1 MNADKNQKAAGAAV
15 LHGDVWEA
23 QRMNDGREISTKR
36 NADGAMPEPRYAYY
50 RRRQKFRCNGAQC
63 KAPALKGEILCYK
76 HAMQAVTAE
85 RRERA
90 VKSLGISGRIGS
102 ARDLQ
107 MAISKTAQALANG
120 RLDVKAAA
128 GLQAGALP
136 TDLHR

>member
-1 MNADKNQKAAGAAV
+1 MNEKETSADHQ
-15 LHGDVWEA
+15 
-23 QRMNDGREISTKR
+23 
-36 NADGAMPEPRYAYY
+36 ADSAMPEARYAYY
-50 RRRQKFRCNGAQC
+50 RRCQKLRSNGAQC

-76 HAMQAVTAE
+76 HAAQAVTAE
-85 RRERA
+85 RREQV

-107 MAISKTAQALANG
+107 VAISKTAQALANG

-128 GLQAGALP
+128 MMLEKIRAAAAGLQTGALT

>member
-1 MNADKNQKAAGAAV
+1 
-15 LHGDVWEA
+15 
-23 QRMNDGREISTKR
+23 MNDREASSYR
-36 NADGAMPEPRYAYY
+36 NAGDSVAEPRYAYY
-50 RRRQKFRCNGAQC
+50 RRCQKFRCNGAQC

-76 HAMQAVTAE
+76 HAAQAVAAE

-107 MAISKTAQALANG
+107 VAISKTAQALASG

-128 GLQAGALP
+128 MMLEKIRAAAAGLQTRALT